1 MDDLAFLVA
10 ALLFITVAVSAAV
23 LMYFMVA
30 AVWDSISRRSEGAAK
45 KKLHPTPTDNGTDKL
60 FKDVMAIDQQDGAV

>member
-10 ALLFITVAVSAAV
+10 ALMLITVAVSAVV
-23 LMYFMVA
+23 LMYFMVSS
-30 AVWDSISRRSEGAAK
+30 VRDSISRRSEGAAK

-60 FKDVMAIDQQDGAV
+60 FKDVMKVDQMDGAV